1 MRFAMIPIADENR
14 SVALRLTVR
23 VSAREAQPRINGQ

>member
-1 MRFAMIPIADENR
+1 MRFAMIPIVDENR

-23 VSAREAQPRINGQ
+23 VSASEAQTRIDGQ